1 MFFPACG
8 GHHFCFHPHRRYPC
22 HQLPHCPSVA
32 TALQLRQGF
41 NRTLLLS
48 VLFSFIDIMGGL
60 VISYEL
66 GAAPGGITA
75 ILSVILLVAVLI
87 YQEIQDHLQGG
98 ERR

>member
-1 MFFPACG
+1 MAATISVSIRIVG
-8 GHHFCFHPHRRYPC
+8 ILVISSLIA
-22 HQLPHCPSVA
+22 LPVA

-75 ILSVILLVAVLI
+75 ILSVICWLLCSSIRKSRTIFKEVN
-87 YQEIQDHLQGG
+87 GG
-98 ERR
+98 E

>member
-1 MFFPACG
+1 M
-8 GHHFCFHPHRRYPC
+8 
-22 HQLPHCPSVA
+22 
-32 TALQLRQGF
+32 
-41 NRTLLLS
+41 
-48 VLFSFIDIMGGL
+48 
-60 VISYEL
+60 ISYEL